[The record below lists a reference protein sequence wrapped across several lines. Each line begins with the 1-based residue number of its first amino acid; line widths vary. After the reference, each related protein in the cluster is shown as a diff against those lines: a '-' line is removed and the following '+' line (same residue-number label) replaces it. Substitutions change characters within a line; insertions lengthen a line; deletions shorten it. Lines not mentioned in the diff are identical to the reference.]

1 MSLMGEHSL
10 RDYGLERKEI
20 YTSRAITLK
29 QRQNEMTQDV
39 KRVTS
44 LPVVTI
50 GCWAKP
56 RIAT

>member
-1 MSLMGEHSL
+1 MSSVGVTTEADH
-10 RDYGLERKEI
+10 DQERKEI
-20 YTSRAITLK
+20 YTSHALTLK
-29 QRQNEMTQDV
+29 QRQNEMTQGG

>member
-1 MSLMGEHSL
+1 MSLIGEHSL

-39 KRVTS
+39 ERVTS
-44 LPVVTI
+44 LPVVTN
-50 GCWAKP
+50 GCWANP
-56 RIAT
+56 RLTT

>member
-1 MSLMGEHSL
+1 MREHSL

-39 KRVTS
+39 NRVTS
-44 LPVVTI
+44 LPVVTN
-50 GCWAKP
+50 GCWANP
-56 RIAT
+56 RLTT